1 MSYIYLFIAIIGE
14 LLGTTLLKVSEGFS
28 KPLPGVS
35 ALLSYGVCFFFLS
48 SAMKKIPLGITYAT
62 WSGVGLL
69 VTAVIS
75 ILVFNEKLNL
85 YTIIGLGLIIVGVL
99 MVNLLG
105 NAGH

>member
-48 SAMKKIPLGITYAT
+48 LAMKKIPLGITYAT
-62 WSGVGLL
+62 GSGVGLL

-105 NAGH
+105 NAGR

>member
-48 SAMKKIPLGITYAT
+48 LAMKKFHWGLPMPLGQ
-62 WSGVGLL
+62 VL
-69 VTAVIS
+69 VC
-75 ILVFNEKLNL
+75 
-85 YTIIGLGLIIVGVL
+85 
-99 MVNLLG
+99 
-105 NAGH
+105 

>member
-48 SAMKKIPLGITYAT
+48 LVMKKIPLGITYAT

>member
-48 SAMKKIPLGITYAT
+48 LAMKKIPLGITYAT

-85 YTIIGLGLIIVGVL
+85 YTIIRLGLIIVGVL

>member
-48 SAMKKIPLGITYAT
+48 LAMKKIPLGITYAT
-62 WSGVGLL
+62 CSGVGLL

>member
-48 SAMKKIPLGITYAT
+48 LAMKKIPLGITYAT
-62 WSGVGLL
+62 WLGVGLL

>member
-48 SAMKKIPLGITYAT
+48 LAMKKIPLGITYAT

-75 ILVFNEKLNL
+75 ILVFNEELNL

>member
-28 KPLPGVS
+28 KPLPVVS

-48 SAMKKIPLGITYAT
+48 LAMKKIPLGITYAT

>member
-48 SAMKKIPLGITYAT
+48 KKKKKIPLGITYAT

>member
-1 MSYIYLFIAIIGE
+1 
-14 LLGTTLLKVSEGFS
+14 
-28 KPLPGVS
+28 
-35 ALLSYGVCFFFLS
+35 
-48 SAMKKIPLGITYAT
+48 MKKIPLGITYAT